1 MLFLFY
7 NLTKYYINYWNV
19 NVKEK
24 RKMKLNVLEELDKS
38 KALKKKKELL
48 KIEVWE
54 EKLKKAREKLVKI

>member
-7 NLTKYYINYWNV
+7 NLTKYYINHWNV
-19 NVKEK
+19 NVKQK
-24 RKMKLNVLEELDKS
+24 RKMKMNVLEELDKS
-38 KALKKKKELL
+38 KALKKKELL